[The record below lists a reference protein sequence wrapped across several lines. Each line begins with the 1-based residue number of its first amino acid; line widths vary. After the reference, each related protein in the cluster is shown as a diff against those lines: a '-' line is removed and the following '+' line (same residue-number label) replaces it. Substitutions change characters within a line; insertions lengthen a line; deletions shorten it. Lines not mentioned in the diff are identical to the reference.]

1 MGGDN
6 LYQFALN
13 TQKWIDSL
21 ELSKCDPCGKDK
33 DKLPGG
39 TTVKDFKASL
49 VKLPPGERVAKIK
62 SMAEQVASSRS
73 WTRAK
78 NIERLNPKRT
88 IYTDGTNFYSLDT
101 QHGRFEKLNKKGK
114 HMGEAESNNFAG
126 IDRQWV
132 IDNWNK
138 WIYETCNVDDVYVIQ
153 NYPIPV
159 IDYSKP

>member
-1 MGGDN
+1 MWYYEPEAGRFVNQDSIGSMSGDN
-6 LYQFALN
+6 LYQFALY

-21 ELSKCDPCGKDK
+21 GLSKCDPCGKDK

-49 VKLPPGERVAKIK
+49 VKLPLGERVVKIK

-114 HMGEAESNNFAG
+114 HMGE
-126 IDRQWV
+126 
-132 IDNWNK
+132 
-138 WIYETCNVDDVYVIQ
+138 VDMCLNEKGNQDSSSEHDIR
-153 NYPIPV
+153 I
-159 IDYSKP
+159 K

>member
-1 MGGDN
+1 MRYYEPEAGRFVNQEPIGLMGGDN

-13 TQKWIDSL
+13 TQKRIDSL
-21 ELSKCDPCGKDK
+21 GLSKCDPCGKDK
-33 DKLPGG
+33 LPGD

-88 IYTDGTNFYSLDT
+88 IYTDVQTFIL
-101 QHGRFEKLNKKGK
+101 
-114 HMGEAESNNFAG
+114 
-126 IDRQWV
+126 
-132 IDNWNK
+132 
-138 WIYETCNVDDVYVIQ
+138 
-153 NYPIPV
+153 
-159 IDYSKP
+159 

>member
-1 MGGDN
+1 MVCESGADWADGWGH

-21 ELSKCDPCGKDK
+21 GLSKCDPCGKDK

-114 HMGEAESNNFAG
+114 HMGE
-126 IDRQWV
+126 
-132 IDNWNK
+132 
-138 WIYETCNVDDVYVIQ
+138 VDMCLNEKGEQDSSSEHDIR
-153 NYPIPV
+153 I
-159 IDYSKP
+159 K